1 MSLFK
6 LKLSFNLFLKR
17 LRNFIL
23 NINNDEIIAKKFI
36 GKLKDYIN
44 NKDLPSYIL
53 KGYRVYS

>member
-44 NKDLPSYIL
+44 NKDLPIYIL
-53 KGYRVYS
+53 KLYRVY